1 MKFRNYMTEPKNICV
16 VGLGYVGL
24 TLSVVLA
31 EKGFRV
37 YGSTKIEELAEQLR
51 NGKPHFH
58 ERGLDVLLKK
68 FVNKNLFISAEIP
81 EDIPMD
87 VFVISVGTPL
97 DKTTK
102 KPIISYIESA
112 VTDVAKR
119 LRPGNLVVLRSTV
132 PVGLTRSYVL
142 PILQKHQPERFYLA
156 FAPERTIE
164 GKALSELKYLPQVIG
179 GMDEESLNRAS
190 EIFIQVTRTIIRVS
204 SLESAEMIKIL
215 DNSYRDLTFA
225 FANEMAMVARH
236 LNLNAVELIEA
247 ANFGYPRTNVPVPGF
262 VGGACLEKDPHI
274 LVDFARNAGYTPHLV
289 EMARKINESLPVFTV
304 DLVRAHCVAHRKD
317 VANAKIF
324 VSGLAFKGRPETD
337 DLRGSPTVDFLRYL
351 KEAGAKNIFGHDFV
365 VKREAIAEL
374 GITPCTLEE
383 GFDGADC
390 VLFMNNHESY
400 EYLNVEKLLPCMNS
414 HAFFFDGWHLFDSK
428 IVKSYNNIT
437 YEGLG
442 ER

>member
-1 MKFRNYMTEPKNICV
+1 MVESKKICV

-31 EKGFRV
+31 EKGFQV
-37 YGSTKIEELAEQLR
+37 YGITKSEELAEQLR

-58 ERGLDVLLKK
+58 EKGLEVLLKK
-68 FVNKNLFISAEIP
+68 FVNKNLFISATIP
-81 EDIPMD
+81 ADIAMD

-97 DKTTK
+97 DKSTK
-102 KPIISYIESA
+102 KPIISHIESA
-112 VTDVAKR
+112 VTDVAKN
-119 LRPGNLVVLRSTV
+119 LRPGGLVVLRSTV
-132 PVGLTRSYVL
+132 PVGLTRNYVL
-142 PILQKHQPERFYLA
+142 PMIQKHQKERFYLA
-156 FAPERTIE
+156 FASERTIE

-179 GMDEESLNRAS
+179 GLDEESLNKAS
-190 EIFIQVTRTIIRVS
+190 EIFIQVTKTIIRVS

-225 FANEMAMVARH
+225 FANEVAMVSRQ
-236 LNLNAVELIEA
+236 LGLNAIELIEA

-274 LVDFARNAGYTPHLV
+274 LVDFATTAGYTPQLV
-289 EMARKINESLPVFTV
+289 AMARKVNESLPVFTA
-304 DLVRAHCVAHRKD
+304 DLVRKHCAANGKD
-317 VANAKIF
+317 IATAKIF

-337 DLRGSPTVDFLRYL
+337 DLRGSPTVDFLKCL
-351 KEAGAKNIFGHDFV
+351 QEAGAKNIHGHDFV
-365 VKREAIAEL
+365 VKREAIVGL

-383 GFDGADC
+383 GFQGADC
-390 VLFMNNHESY
+390 VLFMNNHVSY
-400 EYLNVEKLLPCMNS
+400 EYFDIEKLLPNLNQQ
-414 HAFFFDGWHLFDSK
+414 AFFFDGWHLFDSK
-428 IVKSYNNIT
+428 VIKSYSHIT

>member
-1 MKFRNYMTEPKNICV
+1 MAEPKKICV

-31 EKGFRV
+31 EKGFQV
-37 YGSTKIEELAEQLR
+37 YGSTKSEELAEQLR

-58 ERGLDVLLKK
+58 ERGLEVLLKK

-81 EDIPMD
+81 QDIPMD
-87 VFVISVGTPL
+87 VFIISVGTPL
-97 DKTTK
+97 DKATK
-102 KPIISYIESA
+102 KPIISHIESA
-112 VTDVAKR
+112 VTDVAKC
-119 LRPGNLVVLRSTV
+119 LRSGGLVVLRSTV

-142 PILQKHQPERFYLA
+142 PILQKYQSERFYMA

-164 GKALSELKYLPQVIG
+164 GKALSELKYLPQVVG
-179 GMDEESLNRAS
+179 GVDEESLNKAS
-190 EIFIQVTRTIIRVS
+190 EIFIQVTKTIIRVS
-204 SLESAEMIKIL
+204 SLETAEMIKIL

-236 LNLNAVELIEA
+236 LGLNAVELIEA

-274 LVDFARNAGYTPHLV
+274 LVDFATTAGYTPRLV
-289 EMARKINESLPVFTV
+289 AMARTINESLPVFTA
-304 DLVRAHCVAHRKD
+304 DLVKKHCTVHGKD
-317 VANAKIF
+317 ITSAKIF
-324 VSGLAFKGRPETD
+324 VSGLAFKGRPEND
-337 DLRGSPTVDFLRYL
+337 DLRGSPTVNLLDCL
-351 KEAGAKNIFGHDFV
+351 KDAGAKNIFGHDFV
-365 VKREAIAEL
+365 VKPEAIAGL
-374 GITPCTLEE
+374 GITPCALEE
-383 GFDGADC
+383 GFNGADC

-400 EYLNVEKLLPCMNS
+400 EYLDIEKLLPQLNS
-414 HAFFFDGWHLFDSK
+414 PALFFDGWHMFDPK
-428 IVKSYNNIT
+428 VVKSHNNIT

>member
-1 MKFRNYMTEPKNICV
+1 MTGSKKICV

-31 EKGFRV
+31 EKGFEV
-37 YGSTKIEELAEQLR
+37 YGSTKSEKLAEQLR

-58 ERGLDVLLKK
+58 ERGLEVLLKK
-68 FVNKNLFISAEIP
+68 FINKNLFISAEIP

-87 VFVISVGTPL
+87 VFIISVGTPL
-97 DKTTK
+97 NKTTK
-102 KPIISYIESA
+102 KPIISHIESA
-112 VTDVAKR
+112 VIDVAKH

-132 PVGLTRSYVL
+132 PVGLARSYVL
-142 PILQKHQPERFYLA
+142 PMIQKYQKERFYLA

-164 GKALSELKYLPQVIG
+164 GKALLELKYLPQVVG
-179 GMDEESLNRAS
+179 GLDEESLNKAS
-190 EIFIQVTRTIIRVS
+190 EIFIQVTKTIIRVS

-236 LNLNAVELIEA
+236 LGLNAVELIEA
-247 ANFGYPRTNVPVPGF
+247 ANFGYSRNNVPVPGF

-274 LVDFARNAGYTPHLV
+274 LVDFATVAGYTPRLV
-289 EMARKINESLPVFTV
+289 AMARTVNESLPAFTA
-304 DLVRAHCVAHRKD
+304 DLVRAHCAAYGKD
-317 VANAKIF
+317 MASAKIF
-324 VSGLAFKGRPETD
+324 VSGLAFKGKPETD
-337 DLRGSPTVDFLRYL
+337 DLRGSPTLDLLRCL
-351 KEAGAKNIFGHDFV
+351 KDAGAQNIFGHDFV

-374 GITPCTLEE
+374 GITPCALEE
-383 GFDGADC
+383 GFNGADC

-400 EYLNVEKLLPCMNS
+400 EYFDIEKQLPHLNPPAL
-414 HAFFFDGWHLFDSK
+414 FFDGWHLFNPEV
-428 IVKSYNNIT
+428 VKSHNNIT